1 MSHPSVNCAHQL
13 PSMGANKPL
22 LEERCHAVTE
32 WWLFYFLGDHTKK
45 GRPMVAPT
53 NNDYSVFFISKAPS
67 VTKRATDGRPYE
79 REVSRSDGE
88 VAIEKIKKA
97 PPQTAEPPAPLK
109 GSLKGR
115 RCAVLYE

>member
-1 MSHPSVNCAHQL
+1 
-13 PSMGANKPL
+13 
-22 LEERCHAVTE
+22 
-32 WWLFYFLGDHTKK
+32 
-45 GRPMVAPT
+45 MVALT
-53 NNDYSVFFISKAPS
+53 KWGKAQ
-67 VTKRATDGRPYE
+67 VMGREKRATDGRPYE

-109 GSLKGR
+109 GSLKGH